1 MKRVTKL
8 SRNQIAEFAKDPQ
21 QIKYFEALQENVSE
35 LPDAI
40 AILTAAVAEA
50 QFDADIATTSANE
63 ALTLANQKSAE
74 DGDFL
79 PEMVLQ
85 PPNGA
90 DSISSAVVG
99 AATKATPVDADLL
112 PLADSAAGYTL
123 KNLTWANLKATLK
136 TYFDSVVTTLT
147 NKTIA
152 LGSNTISGTLAQFN
166 TAVTDADLASLAGV
180 ETLTNKTI
188 ALGNNTVSGT
198 LAQFNTAVTDA
209 DLASLAGVE
218 TLTNKT
224 INLTSNTLV
233 ATSAQLAAALTDETG
248 TGAAVFATS
257 PALAGVPTAPTAAAG
272 TNTTQVAT
280 TAFAHNLATGPAFSA
295 YQSTLQ
301 SITTATFTKVQL
313 QTEEFDTN
321 SNFDSTTNY
330 RFTPTVEKYYLVT
343 GHVTLAADSAS
354 LLCSIYK
361 NGVEFKRGTQSGG
374 AANSGSGTH
383 VSALIH
389 MNGSTDYVELF
400 VFQGSGASQN
410 TAATSVLTYFQAHAA
425 RAV

>member
-40 AILTAAVAEA
+40 AVLTAAVAEA

-63 ALTLANQKSAE
+63 ALTLANQNAAE

-79 PEMVLQ
+79 PEMVVQ
-85 PPNGA
+85 PPNA
-90 DSISSAVVG
+90 SDSISSAVVG
-99 AATKATPVDADLL
+99 AATKATPVDADLV
-112 PLADSAAGYTL
+112 PLVDSAAGYTL

-136 TYFDSVVTTLT
+136 TYFDSVVT
-147 NKTIA
+147 
-152 LGSNTISGTLAQFN
+152 
-166 TAVTDADLASLAGV
+166 
-180 ETLTNKTI
+180 TLTNKTI

-248 TGAAVFATS
+248 TGAAVFASS

-272 TNTTQVAT
+272 TNTTQIAT
-280 TAFAHNLATGPAFSA
+280 TAFVNNIITGPAFSA
-295 YQSTLQ
+295 YQSSAQNLAAATL
-301 SITTATFTKVQL
+301 TKIQF
-313 QTEEFDTN
+313 QTEEFDTA
-321 SNFDSTTNY
+321 SAFDSATNY
-330 RFTPTVEKYYLVT
+330 RFTPLVAGYYQVSGGFEIATTQTALI
-343 GHVTLAADSAS
+343 
-354 LLCSIYK
+354 CEIRK
-361 NGVEFKRGTQSGG
+361 NGVAHKRLQAVPS
-374 AANSGSGTH
+374 NSGSAIYG
-383 VSALIH
+383 SALVFL
-389 MNGSTDYVELF
+389 NGSTDYVELF
-400 VFQGSGASQN
+400 GYQGAAAQNLVTGASI
-410 TAATSVLTYFQAHAA
+410 TYFQAAMI
-425 RAV
+425 RPS

>member
-40 AILTAAVAEA
+40 AVLTAAVAEA

-63 ALTLANQKSAE
+63 ALTLANQKAAE

-79 PEMVLQ
+79 PEMVVQ
-85 PPNGA
+85 PPNA
-90 DSISSAVVG
+90 SDSISSAVVG

-112 PLADSAAGYTL
+112 PLVDSAAGYTL

-188 ALGNNTVSGT
+188 
-198 LAQFNTAVTDA
+198 
-209 DLASLAGVE
+209 
-218 TLTNKT
+218 
-224 INLTSNTLV
+224 NLTSNTLV
-233 ATSAQLAAALTDETG
+233 ATSAQLAEALTDETG
-248 TGAAVFATS
+248 TGVAVFSAS
-257 PALAGVPTAPTAAAG
+257 PALTGTPTAPTAAAG
-272 TNTTQVAT
+272 TNTTQIAT
-280 TAFAHNLATGPAFSA
+280 TAFANNLATGPAFSA
-295 YQSTLQ
+295 YQTTRQ
-301 SITTATFTKVQL
+301 SLAAGVDTKIQF
-313 QTEEFDTN
+313 QTEQYDTAGA
-321 SNFDSTTNY
+321 FDSVTNY
-330 RFTPTVEKYYLVT
+330 RFTPLVSGYYAVIFRAQVIATTNLIV
-343 GHVTLAADSAS
+343 S
-354 LLCSIYK
+354 LRK
-361 NGVEFKRGTQSGG
+361 NGTIIAYATYDSNTAPDPLKIGTDE
-374 AANSGSGTH
+374 
-383 VSALIH
+383 VF
-389 MNGSTDYVELF
+389 MNGSTDYLE
-400 VFQGSGASQN
+400 VFINSSVAGNTQN
-410 TAATSVLTYFQAHAA
+410 TLETTAFKAHMA
-425 RAV
+425 RPA

>member
-40 AILTAAVAEA
+40 AVLTVAVAEA

-63 ALTLANQKSAE
+63 ALTLANQKGAE
-74 DGDFL
+74 EEPFL
-79 PEMVLQ
+79 PEMVMQ
-85 PPNGA
+85 PPN
-90 DSISSAVVG
+90 DSDALSSAITG

-112 PLADSAAGYTL
+112 PLVDSAAGYTL

-188 ALGNNTVSGT
+188 NLG
-198 LAQFNTAVTDA
+198 
-209 DLASLAGVE
+209 
-218 TLTNKT
+218 
-224 INLTSNTLV
+224 SNTLV

-248 TGAAVFATS
+248 TGAAVFASS
-257 PALAGVPTAPTAAAG
+257 PALAGVPTAPTAAIG

-280 TAFAHNLATGPAFSA
+280 TAFVNTAITGPAFSA
-295 YQSTLQ
+295 YQTTLQ
-301 SITTATFTKVQL
+301 ALSAGVDTKVQF
-313 QTEEFDTN
+313 QTEEYDTAGAFDN
-321 SNFDSTTNY
+321 ATNY
-330 RFTPTVEKYYLVT
+330 RFTPLVSGYYPVIFRVQVLATTSVLV
-343 GHVTLAADSAS
+343 S
-354 LLCSIYK
+354 LKK
-361 NGVEFKRGTQSGG
+361 NGTAIAFASFE
-374 AANSGSGTH
+374 SGTR
-383 VSALIH
+383 VNPLEVGADEVF
-389 MNGSTDYVELF
+389 MNGSTDYLE
-400 VFQGSGASQN
+400 VFANSSVAGNTQN
-410 TAATSVLTYFQAHAA
+410 LLAATAFKAHLGRPA
-425 RAV
+425 